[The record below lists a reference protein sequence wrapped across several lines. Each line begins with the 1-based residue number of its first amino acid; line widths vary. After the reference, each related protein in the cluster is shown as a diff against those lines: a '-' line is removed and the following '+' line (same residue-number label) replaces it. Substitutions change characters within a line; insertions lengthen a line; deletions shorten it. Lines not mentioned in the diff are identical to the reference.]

1 MDTDRRKVLAGATLL
16 TTFAALG
23 ASGAAGAKEE
33 GAKLAPTP
41 ESARQCTPGLLE
53 VIRVTTGPD
62 GKSRYERVSVLGSPA
77 ALPVAEVRMGCI
89 SQGVE
94 DWHPAPRKLFTIN
107 VKGDIRGD
115 FGDGTSVPIGKGDL
129 VFLEDTTG
137 KGHITNLLSEV
148 SNIFIVVEP
157 DFDFDK
163 WAKGA

>member
-23 ASGAAGAKEE
+23 ASGARAAEE
-33 GAKLAPTP
+33 KLAPTP

-53 VIRVTTGPD
+53 VIRVSTGPD

-115 FGDGTSVPIGKGDL
+115 FGNGTSVPIGKGDL
-129 VFLEDTTG
+129 VYLEDTTG
-137 KGHITNLLSEV
+137 PGHITNLLTEV
-148 SNIFIVVEP
+148 SNIFIVVES
-157 DFDFDK
+157 DFDFDT